1 MTWDKVRALE
11 IVQELAKKGRRSAKG
26 PVHSQVHRRAEYR
39 LCPVEKNAGRQEVH
53 K

>member
-1 MTWDKVRALE
+1 MPDPTLAPYIR
-11 IVQELAKKGRRSAKG
+11 AKKGRRSAEG

-39 LCPVEKNAGRQEVH
+39 LCPVGKNAGRQEVY

>member
-1 MTWDKVRALE
+1 MTARVYALE
-11 IVQELAKKGRRSAKG
+11 IVQELAKKGRRSAEG

-39 LCPVEKNAGRQEVH
+39 LCPVGKNAGRQEVY